1 MRAQL
6 RKPGACGV
14 LSLEVKYDPAFR
26 LKCTGTLII
35 DDIQHSRKS
44 CHDEYEFKTVPFTIP
59 CCKLHFYH
67 PKLLHI
73 KLQFS
78 KRNKQTPLL
87 PLPEINSIYHA
98 ESAGSRDQPRPGSY
112 LKKREEPGNEVAVCL
127 DFMTS
132 QYIHTQLTC
141 VKNWQQ
147 IISVVITADSGR
159 PFNANSCRVSFNSC
173 TMTFLGRFSTF
184 LRRGFNVYF

>member
-1 MRAQL
+1 MSR
-6 RKPGACGV
+6 
-14 LSLEVKYDPAFR
+14 DPPVQPPLA
-26 LKCTGTLII
+26 TLII

-98 ESAGSRDQPRPGSY
+98 ESAGSRDQPRPGSF
-112 LKKREEPGNEVAVCL
+112 LKKREEPGNEVGDA
-127 DFMTS
+127 
-132 QYIHTQLTC
+132 
-141 VKNWQQ
+141 
-147 IISVVITADSGR
+147 IIRYEQVEDL
-159 PFNANSCRVSFNSC
+159 CRMKISS
-173 TMTFLGRFSTF
+173 
-184 LRRGFNVYF
+184 RRLKF

>member
-59 CCKLHFYH
+59 CCKLHFYY

-112 LKKREEPGNEVAVCL
+112 LKKREEPGNEVGKTLVQAGDVSPRFWEITIGTYGSREGKCGVRVENN
-127 DFMTS
+127 TRS
-132 QYIHTQLTC
+132 VNKARQRT
-141 VKNWQQ
+141 
-147 IISVVITADSGR
+147 II
-159 PFNANSCRVSFNSC
+159 P
-173 TMTFLGRFSTF
+173 
-184 LRRGFNVYF
+184 

>member
-14 LSLEVKYDPAFR
+14 VSLEVKYDPAFR
-26 LKCTGTLII
+26 FKCTATLII

-73 KLQFS
+73 KLQFY

-98 ESAGSRDQPRPGSY
+98 ESAGSRDQPL
-112 LKKREEPGNEVAVCL
+112 LKKREEPGNEV
-127 DFMTS
+127 
-132 QYIHTQLTC
+132 
-141 VKNWQQ
+141 
-147 IISVVITADSGR
+147 G
-159 PFNANSCRVSFNSC
+159 
-173 TMTFLGRFSTF
+173 
-184 LRRGFNVYF
+184 LRTESVYFTRYPVLSCEQNKALWLANLLMND

>member
-14 LSLEVKYDPAFR
+14 LSLEVKYDPASR
-26 LKCTGTLII
+26 LKCTATLII

-98 ESAGSRDQPRPGSY
+98 ESAGSRDQPRPGSF
-112 LKKREEPGNEVAVCL
+112 LKKREEPGNEVGIYIDYCFRKIKTMIIQNL
-127 DFMTS
+127 D
-132 QYIHTQLTC
+132 YKKYKKI
-141 VKNWQQ
+141 
-147 IISVVITADSGR
+147 
-159 PFNANSCRVSFNSC
+159 
-173 TMTFLGRFSTF
+173 
-184 LRRGFNVYF
+184 

>member
-26 LKCTGTLII
+26 LKCTATLII

-98 ESAGSRDQPRPGSY
+98 ESAGSRDQPRPGSF
-112 LKKREEPGNEVAVCL
+112 LKKREEPGNEVVYRHAGSGLEFSHPSMPNIHLTIHRYATARRYLKINAPINVK
-127 DFMTS
+127 S
-132 QYIHTQLTC
+132 QGEVGHMWGI
-141 VKNWQQ
+141 
-147 IISVVITADSGR
+147 
-159 PFNANSCRVSFNSC
+159 
-173 TMTFLGRFSTF
+173 
-184 LRRGFNVYF
+184 

>member
-1 MRAQL
+1 MYA
-6 RKPGACGV
+6 
-14 LSLEVKYDPAFR
+14 
-26 LKCTGTLII
+26 TLII

-78 KRNKQTPLL
+78 KCNKQTPLL

-98 ESAGSRDQPRPGSY
+98 ESAGSRDQPRPGSF
-112 LKKREEPGNEVAVCL
+112 LKKREEPGNEVGR
-127 DFMTS
+127 
-132 QYIHTQLTC
+132 
-141 VKNWQQ
+141 
-147 IISVVITADSGR
+147 ISPISLG
-159 PFNANSCRVSFNSC
+159 PFSYPEP
-173 TMTFLGRFSTF
+173 F
-184 LRRGFNVYF
+184 LRAARRGTLAKSITGYHENMVIEYIRY

>member
-6 RKPGACGV
+6 RKLGACGV

-98 ESAGSRDQPRPGSY
+98 ESAGSRDQPRPGSF
-112 LKKREEPGNEVAVCL
+112 LKKREEPGNEVGKILADKL
-127 DFMTS
+127 QKPSTNF
-132 QYIHTQLTC
+132 QQELWQ
-141 VKNWQQ
+141 KNRRYRNKWHHL
-147 IISVVITADSGR
+147 
-159 PFNANSCRVSFNSC
+159 ANR
-173 TMTFLGRFSTF
+173 T
-184 LRRGFNVYF
+184 

>member
-6 RKPGACGV
+6 LKPGACGV

-26 LKCTGTLII
+26 LKCTATLII
-35 DDIQHSRKS
+35 DDIRHSRKS
-44 CHDEYEFKTVPFTIP
+44 CHHEYEFKTVPFTIP

-112 LKKREEPGNEVAVCL
+112 LKKREEPGNEVVQSVDISLILLCQML
-127 DFMTS
+127 YNIQSKHSTS
-132 QYIHTQLTC
+132 TYYFEQTLPKFALACTQYNGRKL
-141 VKNWQQ
+141 
-147 IISVVITADSGR
+147 IIK
-159 PFNANSCRVSFNSC
+159 
-173 TMTFLGRFSTF
+173 
-184 LRRGFNVYF
+184 VYTT

>member
-14 LSLEVKYDPAFR
+14 LSLEVKYDPASR
-26 LKCTGTLII
+26 LKCTATLII

-98 ESAGSRDQPRPGSY
+98 ESAGSRDQPRPGSF
-112 LKKREEPGNEVAVCL
+112 LKKREEPGNEVVYIYEQKLPSTPQDWSEEKFQWSRSSIFTKKQTAAKLYVRIQMYKIIK
-127 DFMTS
+127 MT
-132 QYIHTQLTC
+132 IVT
-141 VKNWQQ
+141 
-147 IISVVITADSGR
+147 IR
-159 PFNANSCRVSFNSC
+159 
-173 TMTFLGRFSTF
+173 
-184 LRRGFNVYF
+184 

>member
-1 MRAQL
+1 MRVQL

-35 DDIQHSRKS
+35 DDNQHSRKS

-98 ESAGSRDQPRPGSY
+98 ESAGSRDQPRPGSF
-112 LKKREEPGNEVAVCL
+112 LKKREEPGNEVEVSAQPRPQGL
-127 DFMTS
+127 LRTWR
-132 QYIHTQLTC
+132 
-141 VKNWQQ
+141 VKNEKTLVKAVLN
-147 IISVVITADSGR
+147 SVVIG
-159 PFNANSCRVSFNSC
+159 
-173 TMTFLGRFSTF
+173 L
-184 LRRGFNVYF
+184 YI

>member
-112 LKKREEPGNEVAVCL
+112 LKKREQPGNEVVLTVDCKNTVLKPAQIQLSATGAMKCNR
-127 DFMTS
+127 TKGT
-132 QYIHTQLTC
+132 TQH
-141 VKNWQQ
+141 
-147 IISVVITADSGR
+147 A
-159 PFNANSCRVSFNSC
+159 
-173 TMTFLGRFSTF
+173 
-184 LRRGFNVYF
+184 

>member
-26 LKCTGTLII
+26 LKCTATLII

-98 ESAGSRDQPRPGSY
+98 ESAGSRDQPRPGSF
-112 LKKREEPGNEVAVCL
+112 LKKREEPGNEVVYLIALRLGRC
-127 DFMTS
+127 
-132 QYIHTQLTC
+132 
-141 VKNWQQ
+141 
-147 IISVVITADSGR
+147 SVVSTR
-159 PFNANSCRVSFNSC
+159 FVTPPSFYS
-173 TMTFLGRFSTF
+173 FRI
-184 LRRGFNVYF
+184 LRILENCDYTIK

>member
-14 LSLEVKYDPAFR
+14 LSLEVKYDPSSR
-26 LKCTGTLII
+26 LKCTATLII
-35 DDIQHSRKS
+35 DDIQYSRKS
-44 CHDEYEFKTVPFTIP
+44 CHDECEFRTVPFTIS

-67 PKLLHI
+67 PKLQHI

-98 ESAGSRDQPRPGSY
+98 ESAGSHDQPRPGSF
-112 LKKREEPGNEVAVCL
+112 LKKREEPGNEVEVKSHDGSKSMRLPQAPQREKSVSH
-127 DFMTS
+127 FFHTS
-132 QYIHTQLTC
+132 GSEKL
-141 VKNWQQ
+141 
-147 IISVVITADSGR
+147 
-159 PFNANSCRVSFNSC
+159 
-173 TMTFLGRFSTF
+173 
-184 LRRGFNVYF
+184 

>member
-26 LKCTGTLII
+26 LKCTATLII

-59 CCKLHFYH
+59 CCELHFYH

-112 LKKREEPGNEVAVCL
+112 LKKREEPGNEVAAC
-127 DFMTS
+127 
-132 QYIHTQLTC
+132 Y
-141 VKNWQQ
+141 K
-147 IISVVITADSGR
+147 ITY
-159 PFNANSCRVSFNSC
+159 
-173 TMTFLGRFSTF
+173 
-184 LRRGFNVYF
+184 RGFNLSITQLSAQKTAEMCVGCVFPYLAVSYWPIRRHVVTTIYKKTCI

>member
-26 LKCTGTLII
+26 LKCTATLII

-98 ESAGSRDQPRPGSY
+98 ESAGSRDQHVTR
-112 LKKREEPGNEVAVCL
+112 
-127 DFMTS
+127 TS
-132 QYIHTQLTC
+132 QGSFIDYIL
-141 VKNWQQ
+141 KQ
-147 IISVVITADSGR
+147 IILSSVHIA
-159 PFNANSCRVSFNSC
+159 VS
-173 TMTFLGRFSTF
+173 
-184 LRRGFNVYF
+184 

>member
-1 MRAQL
+1 MGWQFTKGKIATAMRVQL

-35 DDIQHSRKS
+35 DDNQHSRKS

-98 ESAGSRDQPRPGSY
+98 ESAGSRDQPRPGSF
-112 LKKREEPGNEVAVCL
+112 LKKREEPGNEVGFGLVVGKSTRPSIC
-127 DFMTS
+127 TS
-132 QYIHTQLTC
+132 SAPPPNHLVPVFH
-141 VKNWQQ
+141 VKK
-147 IISVVITADSGR
+147 R
-159 PFNANSCRVSFNSC
+159 
-173 TMTFLGRFSTF
+173 
-184 LRRGFNVYF
+184 

>member
-98 ESAGSRDQPRPGSY
+98 ESAGSRDQPRPGSF
-112 LKKREEPGNEVAVCL
+112 LKKREEPGNEVDKHAVLAGCSAFWPVNCIFL
-127 DFMTS
+127 HKKKRTR
-132 QYIHTQLTC
+132 C
-141 VKNWQQ
+141 
-147 IISVVITADSGR
+147 TAEW
-159 PFNANSCRVSFNSC
+159 PFC
-173 TMTFLGRFSTF
+173 
-184 LRRGFNVYF
+184 Y